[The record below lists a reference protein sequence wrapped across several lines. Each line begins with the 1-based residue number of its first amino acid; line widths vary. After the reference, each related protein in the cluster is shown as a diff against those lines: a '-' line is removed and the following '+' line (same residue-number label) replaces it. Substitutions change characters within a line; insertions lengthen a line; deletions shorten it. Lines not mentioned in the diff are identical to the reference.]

1 MSLNIEIKP
10 DERIIIGETLI
21 TNDGHRA
28 RLTIEG
34 NTPIQRKKD
43 IMLVEEAD
51 TPCKKTYLII
61 QLMYLSQTP
70 REQHELYF
78 QMIGDILKAAPSTAP
93 LIDAINN
100 HLLSGAY
107 YKALK
112 QAKALIEYEKE
123 LLENEESC

>member
-21 TNDGHRA
+21 TNDGHQA

-34 NTPIQRKKD
+34 NTPILRKKD
-43 IMLVEEAD
+43 IMWVEEAD

>member
-1 MSLNIEIKP
+1 MALNIEIKP
-10 DERIIIGETLI
+10 HERIIIGETLI

-34 NTPIQRKKD
+34 NTPILREKD
-43 IMLVEEAD
+43 IMRAEEAD

-61 QLMYLSQTP
+61 QLMYLSKDP
-70 REQHELYF
+70 KEYHELFF

-100 HLLSGAY
+100 HLLGGAY

-112 QAKALIEYEKE
+112 QAKTLIGYEKE
-123 LLENEESC
+123 LIENA

>member
-28 RLTIEG
+28 RSTIEG
-34 NTPIQRKKD
+34 NTPILRKKD

-78 QMIGDILKAAPSTAP
+78 QMISDILKAAPSTAP